1 MTLKNEYMLMT
12 KEVIA
17 ILLVGLPSR
26 LQTAGPG
33 HVMPLAK

>member
-17 ILLVGLPSR
+17 ILVVGLPSR
-26 LQTAGPG
+26 LQTAGLG